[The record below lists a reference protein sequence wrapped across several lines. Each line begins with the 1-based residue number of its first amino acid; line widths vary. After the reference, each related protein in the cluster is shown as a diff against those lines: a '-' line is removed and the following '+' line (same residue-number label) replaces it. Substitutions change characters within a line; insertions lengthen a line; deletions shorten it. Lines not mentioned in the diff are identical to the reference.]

1 MISEEHVHGR
11 LRPRAASVHLV
22 LWAFIG
28 AGLGACA
35 TAPSTYD
42 YSHEPDPRRDEYAI
56 GAADT
61 VKVTVR
67 DNPDL
72 TAEAVVRP
80 DGTIGLPLIGEIRA
94 AGMTTTQLRSEIA
107 RRATTFVKEV
117 APAAVGVTITAINS
131 YRFTVAGNVEKPGV
145 FTSAR
150 YVTVTEAIV
159 LAGGPNNYA
168 SSDDAVIIRATNEG
182 PKRIPINYPAILKG
196 ERPEQNLALL
206 AGDMVYVP

>member
-1 MISEEHVHGR
+1 MISEE
-11 LRPRAASVHLV
+11 RARFHLV
-22 LWAFIG
+22 VVALWALG
-28 AGLGACA
+28 ASLGACA
-35 TAPSTYD
+35 TAPSSYD
-42 YSHEPDPRRDEYAI
+42 YSREPDPRHNEYAI

-94 AGMTTTQLRSEIA
+94 AGMTTTQLRAEIA

-168 SSDDAVIIRATNEG
+168 SSDAAVIIRATDG
-182 PKRIPINYPAILKG
+182 GARRIPVNYPAILKG

-206 AGDMVYVP
+206 PGDMVYVP